1 MGAICKL
8 CTTLHSS
15 FLPLL
20 VVGAVVDYCS
30 DSSVCPAIAA
40 NVQALLNATQSLG
53 CCSHDACPPLPGGSA
68 MCALEMVK
76 TLQHCTQEDYDG
88 DRAVC
93 IREMVQEEAP
103 AVCGNMWRKC
113 EALRTLTK
121 YIQLAQA
128 VSGCPSQV
136 GMVFLDSI
144 FAAPQALP
152 TLAQQG
158 LDAAETAATPILSAA
173 DCARIQLR
181 GLSTLAQQG
190 LAQQGFDT
198 GVLDSIFAAPEAL
211 FTFKQQG
218 LDAAATA
225 ATPILSAVDG
235 ARIQLGDLI
244 QGGSQTPTMEP

>member
-1 MGAICKL
+1 MDN
-8 CTTLHSS
+8 
-15 FLPLL
+15 LPI
-20 VVGAVVDYCS
+20 ADPP
-30 DSSVCPAIAA
+30 SV
-40 NVQALLNATQSLG
+40 
-53 CCSHDACPPLPGGSA
+53 
-68 MCALEMVK
+68 
-76 TLQHCTQEDYDG
+76 
-88 DRAVC
+88 
-93 IREMVQEEAP
+93 
-103 AVCGNMWRKC
+103 
-113 EALRTLTK
+113 LT
-121 YIQLAQA
+121 IFMQ
-128 VSGCPSQV
+128 GCPSQE

-211 FTFKQQG
+211 STFKQQG

-225 ATPILSAVDG
+225 ATPILSAVDS

>member
-158 LDAAETAATPILSAA
+158 LDAADS
-173 DCARIQLR
+173 ARIQLR

-211 FTFKQQG
+211 STFKQQG

-225 ATPILSAVDG
+225 ATPILSAVDS

>member
-1 MGAICKL
+1 MM
-8 CTTLHSS
+8 
-15 FLPLL
+15 
-20 VVGAVVDYCS
+20 
-30 DSSVCPAIAA
+30 PA
-40 NVQALLNATQSLG
+40 Q
-53 CCSHDACPPLPGGSA
+53 CPPLPGGSA

-121 YIQLAQA
+121 YLQLAQA
-128 VSGCPSQV
+128 VSGCPSQE

-190 LAQQGFDT
+190 LAQQGLDT
-198 GVLDSIFAAPEAL
+198 
-211 FTFKQQG
+211 
-218 LDAAATA
+218 AATA
-225 ATPILSAVDG
+225 ATPILSAVDS

-244 QGGSQTPTMEP
+244 QGGS

>member
-1 MGAICKL
+1 MM
-8 CTTLHSS
+8 
-15 FLPLL
+15 
-20 VVGAVVDYCS
+20 
-30 DSSVCPAIAA
+30 PA
-40 NVQALLNATQSLG
+40 Q
-53 CCSHDACPPLPGGSA
+53 CPPLPGGSA

-121 YIQLAQA
+121 YLQLAQA
-128 VSGCPSQV
+128 VSGCPSQE
-136 GMVFLDSI
+136 GMVFPDSI
-144 FAAPQALP
+144 FAAPQTLP

-158 LDAAETAATPILSAA
+158 LDAAATAATPILSAA

-190 LAQQGFDT
+190 L
-198 GVLDSIFAAPEAL
+198 
-211 FTFKQQG
+211 
-218 LDAAATA
+218 DAAATA
-225 ATPILSAVDG
+225 ATPILSAVDS

-244 QGGSQTPTMEP
+244 QGGSQTPTMEPKQTVSSWWFLVYFFTNF

>member
-1 MGAICKL
+1 MHYI
-8 CTTLHSS
+8 T
-15 FLPLL
+15 FFVLPLL
-20 VVGAVVDYCS
+20 VVGARVDYCS

-40 NVQALLNATQSLG
+40 NVQALLNASQPLG

-121 YIQLAQA
+121 YLQLAQA
-128 VSGCPSQV
+128 VSGCPSQE

-173 DCARIQLR
+173 DCTRIQLR

-211 FTFKQQG
+211 STFKQQG

-225 ATPILSAVDG
+225 ATPILSAVDS

-244 QGGSQTPTMEP
+244 QGGRQTPTMEP

>member
-1 MGAICKL
+1 MG
-8 CTTLHSS
+8 
-15 FLPLL
+15 
-20 VVGAVVDYCS
+20 VDYCS

-121 YIQLAQA
+121 YLQLAQA
-128 VSGCPSQV
+128 VSGCPSQER
-136 GMVFLDSI
+136 MVFLDSI

-181 GLSTLAQQG
+181 GLSVSTLAQQG

-211 FTFKQQG
+211 STFKQQG

-225 ATPILSAVDG
+225 ATPILSAVNS

-244 QGGSQTPTMEP
+244 QGGSQIPTIEP